1 MGYAYLLDTNI
12 ISDLVRN
19 PAGAVY
25 QQISKV
31 GEESICT
38 SIVVACELRYGV
50 QKRGSVRL
58 QQQLERILD
67 LMVAAHAPG

>member
-19 PAGAVY
+19 PAGAVF
-25 QQISKV
+25 QQISEV

-50 QKRGSVRL
+50 QKEALCACNNNWNASS
-58 QQQLERILD
+58 I
-67 LMVAAHAPG
+67 